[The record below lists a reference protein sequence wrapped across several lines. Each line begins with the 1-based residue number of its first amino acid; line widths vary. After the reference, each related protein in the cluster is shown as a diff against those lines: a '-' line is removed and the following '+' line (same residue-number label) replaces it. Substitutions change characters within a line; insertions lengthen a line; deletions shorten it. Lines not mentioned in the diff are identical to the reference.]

1 MKNNIS
7 TILEKINNLKKSE
20 RVEALRQNDSQTMRT
35 VLSFCFDP
43 NIKWLLPKGEVP
55 YNKNVNEDQRN
66 MFYSQAR
73 TLYLY
78 IEGGNNNLRQMRR
91 EQLFIQL
98 LESIDPKD
106 AELIVSIKDKIM
118 PYEGITY
125 NIVKKAFPE
134 LLP

>member
-7 TILEKINNLKKSE
+7 TILQKIEQVKKSE
-20 RVEALRQNDSQTMRT
+20 RAEALRQNDSPTLRT

-43 NIKWLLPKGEVP
+43 NIKWLLPEGEAP
-55 YNKNVNEDQRN
+55 FKKNVNEDQRN

-78 IEGGNNNLRQMRR
+78 VEGGNRNLTATRR

-98 LESIDPKD
+98 LESIDPED
-106 AELIVSIKDKIM
+106 AAMLVSIKDKKM
-118 PYEGITY
+118 PYKGITY
-125 NIVKKAFPE
+125 DIVKEAFPE

>member
-7 TILEKINNLKKSE
+7 TILQKIEQLKKGE
-20 RVEALRQNDSQTMRT
+20 RAEALRQNDSPTMRT
-35 VLSFCFDP
+35 VLAFCFDP
-43 NIKWLLPKGEVP
+43 NIKWLLPEGEAP
-55 YNKNVNEDQRN
+55 FKKNVNEDQRN

-78 IEGGNNNLRQMRR
+78 VEGGNRNLTPIRR

-98 LESIDPKD
+98 LESIDPED
-106 AELIVSIKDKIM
+106 ATMLVSIKDKKM
-118 PYEGITY
+118 PYKGITY
-125 NIVKKAFPE
+125 DIVKEAFPE

>member
-7 TILEKINNLKKSE
+7 TILQKIEQLKKSE
-20 RVEALRQNDSQTMRT
+20 RPEALRQNDSPTMRT
-35 VLSFCFDP
+35 VLAFCFDP
-43 NIKWLLPKGEVP
+43 NIKWLLPEGEAP
-55 YNKNVNEDQRN
+55 FKKNVNEDQRN

-78 IEGGNNNLRQMRR
+78 VEGGNRNLTPLRR

-98 LESIDPKD
+98 LESIDPED
-106 AELIVSIKDKIM
+106 ATMLVSIKDKKM
-118 PYEGITY
+118 PYKGITY
-125 NIVKKAFPE
+125 DIVKEAFPE

>member
-7 TILEKINNLKKSE
+7 TILQKIEQVKKSE
-20 RVEALRQNDSQTMRT
+20 RAEALRQNDSPTLRT
-35 VLSFCFDP
+35 VLAFCFDP
-43 NIKWLLPKGEVP
+43 NIKWLLPEGEAP
-55 YNKNVNEDQRN
+55 FKKNVNEDQRN

-78 IEGGNNNLRQMRR
+78 VEGGNRNLTPLRR

-98 LESIDPKD
+98 LESIDPED
-106 AELIVSIKDKIM
+106 AAMLVSIKDKKM
-118 PYEGITY
+118 PYKGITY
-125 NIVKKAFPE
+125 DIVKEAFPE